1 MGSTNSPFHISI
13 FLLGSLSFKLT
24 STHALQDSMVKTL
37 RELCL
42 LPILPCLTIFPLL
55 PYLWKRDRLPFIHSM
70 YSFAFINKDVFT
82 LHLSCVRL
90 RWRHWKGN
98 KMEETSSLSP
108 GQEEIMGNRQLP
120 STVLP
125 LHCAI
130 LASSSKQPYHFI
142 LKRNED
148 QRGQGHTAD
157 IPSLW
162 LNVEFLTPK
171 PVFIT

>member
-1 MGSTNSPFHISI
+1 
-13 FLLGSLSFKLT
+13 
-24 STHALQDSMVKTL
+24 
-37 RELCL
+37 
-42 LPILPCLTIFPLL
+42 
-55 PYLWKRDRLPFIHSM
+55 
-70 YSFAFINKDVFT
+70 
-82 LHLSCVRL
+82 
-90 RWRHWKGN
+90 
-98 KMEETSSLSP
+98 
-108 GQEEIMGNRQLP
+108 MGNRQLP

-171 PVFIT
+171 PVFITQYLQFVEDKAYTNNAIKIYV